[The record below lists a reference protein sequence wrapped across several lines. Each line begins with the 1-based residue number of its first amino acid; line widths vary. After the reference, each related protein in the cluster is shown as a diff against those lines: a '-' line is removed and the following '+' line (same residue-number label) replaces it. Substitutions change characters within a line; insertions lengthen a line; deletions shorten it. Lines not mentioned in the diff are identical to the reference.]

1 MDVLE
6 KIVALRKRRNW
17 TVWKLA
23 EESGVDQSTISAWY
37 NKGRSPSIV
46 SLEKICEA
54 FGITMSQ
61 FFAEGSMVV
70 ELTSEQKELLE
81 NWSALGP
88 KQKEAILALIQS
100 IPADISEVSSSQW

>member
-1 MDVLE
+1 MLE
-6 KIVALRKRRNW
+6 KIAALRKRRNW

-37 NKGRSPSIV
+37 SKGRSPSIA

-61 FFAEGSMVV
+61 FFAEGSAVV
-70 ELTSEQKELLE
+70 ELTSDQKELLE
-81 NWSALGP
+81 NWSALSQ
-88 KQKEAILALIQS
+88 KQKEAILSLIKN
-100 IPADISEVSSSQW
+100 VSAA